1 MEDLSEKEQIDQMRA
16 WWSEYGNY
24 VIGGIIVGIAII
36 VGLTQFRSQQV
47 ESQTEA
53 SALYETVFEAIAD
66 GKVEDAETAAQEL
79 FADYGK
85 TVYPSQARLA
95 LARLYM
101 DKGRD
106 QDAADSLNAVLESD
120 AKSQYAPIARLRVA
134 KVYLYQN
141 KPDEVVEL
149 LSGLEEGAYT
159 SRYSEALGDAY
170 VMNEAWDD
178 AREAYLRAMADNA
191 TNPTVDR
198 VLLQMKVDDLPEV
211 VEAVAETSAESVDA
225 DAAVGAVVDDLEE
238 MIDDVAAEAE
248 EAEDAMTDGEEDV
261 E

>member
-1 MEDLSEKEQIDQMRA
+1 
-16 WWSEYGNY
+16 
-24 VIGGIIVGIAII
+24 
-36 VGLTQFRSQQV
+36 
-47 ESQTEA
+47 
-53 SALYETVFEAIAD
+53 
-66 GKVEDAETAAQEL
+66 
-79 FADYGK
+79 
-85 TVYPSQARLA
+85 
-95 LARLYM
+95 
-101 DKGRD
+101 
-106 QDAADSLNAVLESD
+106 
-120 AKSQYAPIARLRVA
+120 
-134 KVYLYQN
+134 
-141 KPDEVVEL
+141 
-149 LSGLEEGAYT
+149 
-159 SRYSEALGDAY
+159 
-170 VMNEAWDD
+170 MNEAWDD